1 LWSAGI
7 RGFHALFNVPDEP
20 VAQIIRGYREL
31 LDGMA
36 DARPVRV
43 DTVRSLV
50 GDAFTRGHFARA
62 V

>member
-1 LWSAGI
+1 
-7 RGFHALFNVPDEP
+7 VPDEP

-31 LDGMA
+31 LDGLTH
-36 DARPVRV
+36 ARPVRADV
-43 DTVRSLV
+43 VRSLV